1 MCLIRVVQCSN
12 PMFPTQGEPSCLSPL
27 TPLPRSLQVS
37 TRRVWGRRG
46 SRCQD
51 CSEFSLKG
59 PLKSGSHFVSAILCQ
74 RQSAIFPTLSRT
86 GVGIG
91 GRVGTN
97 SHTPPPICP
106 PPRVWGWL
114 GEGGGGG
121 HLTRR
126 PNSPHF
132 TPSLQKD
139 NSTPLQVWASFCGTS
154 LGVACVTLDR

>member
-27 TPLPRSLQVS
+27 APLPRSLQVS
-37 TRRVWGRRG
+37 ARRVWGRRG

-59 PLKSGSHFVSAILCQ
+59 PLKSGSHFMSAILCQ
-74 RQSAIFPTLSRT
+74 PQSAISPTLSRT
-86 GVGIG
+86 GIGVGVG

-114 GEGGGGG
+114 GEGEGGISPDMAK
-121 HLTRR
+121 LTTF
-126 PNSPHF
+126 H
-132 TPSLQKD
+132 SLPPKRQFH
-139 NSTPLQVWASFCGTS
+139 ASAS
-154 LGVACVTLDR
+154 LGKFLWDV